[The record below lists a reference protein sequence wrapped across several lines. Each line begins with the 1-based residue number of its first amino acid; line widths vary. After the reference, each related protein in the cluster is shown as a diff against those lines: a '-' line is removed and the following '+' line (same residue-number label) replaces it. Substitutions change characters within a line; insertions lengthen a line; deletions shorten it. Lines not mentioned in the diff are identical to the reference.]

1 MNYRRLVQIFIVA
14 LMAQLLSGCGAII
27 QSAMV
32 GAGKSAT
39 IEDTG
44 FLKSY
49 QGLAP
54 NQDPAHPSLPD
65 LNYVSPQVHMSAYNK
80 IIMLDFTSITP
91 DIDKLKGLQIRQ
103 YKDIKKEL
111 PDLIASTFD
120 GSAFSKVTRVSERID
135 PKDIAAIKRLPADAV
150 LMGNI
155 KELQSLGGEGRAGL
169 TAIQIEYKLIDTR
182 SGEEVVTAIH
192 RSTTDLDK
200 VAMGQVRVLQGLLN
214 KAKAIK
220 TTASVDL
227 GQRMAPAVAA
237 TASPAPAKVVVA
249 TAPAASGAVATVSYQ
264 ELVKIFADD
273 SGDPRKV
280 YGKTVQVAV
289 SGKGE
294 IGYFAKKSDG
304 ITFVCKSGDKTL
316 TANKATK
323 GSIRGIVSDSENWE
337 GATVYHLKD
346 CQIVK

>member
-1 MNYRRLVQIFIVA
+1 VQIFIVA
-14 LMAQLLSGCGAII
+14 LMSQLVSGCGAII

-39 IEDTG
+39 VEDTG

-54 NQDPAHPSLPD
+54 NEDPAHPSLPD
-65 LNYVSPQVHMSAYNK
+65 LNYISPQVRMSAYNK
-80 IIMLDFTSITP
+80 IIMPDFTSITP

-103 YKDIKKEL
+103 YKGVKQEL
-111 PDLIASTFD
+111 PDMIASTFD
-120 GSAFSKVTRVSERID
+120 GSAFSKVMRVSERID

-182 SGEEVVTAIH
+182 TGEEVVTAIH

-214 KAKAIK
+214 KAKTVK
-220 TTASVDL
+220 TSVSVDL
-227 GQRMAPAVAA
+227 GPPVASTVAA
-237 TASPAPAKVVVA
+237 TAPVRVVVA
-249 TAPAASGAVATVSYQ
+249 TAPAAAGAVATVSYQ
-264 ELVKIFADD
+264 ELVKIQADG

-280 YGKTVQVAV
+280 YGKAVQVAV

-294 IGYFAKKSDG
+294 IGYFAKKSDA

-316 TANKATK
+316 TANKAMK
-323 GSIRGIVSDSENWE
+323 GSIRGIVSESQNWE

-346 CQIVK
+346 CKIVK